1 MEDAMNEVT
10 RILEAVIGHLNL
22 IEVKGQTNLA
32 ILYNSIDALTNLK
45 RGIEDST
52 KKTEEAH
59 LNVESPS
66 EKDPAK

>member
-1 MEDAMNEVT
+1 MNEVT

>member
-1 MEDAMNEVT
+1 MNEVT

-66 EKDPAK
+66 EKDPTK